1 MVDDIFSKLYPVN
14 VSDDEAIESSTDMN
28 MTPVAAIMDSN
39 RSAFPKDTPLAMAY
53 VPFQKFGEIYEPE
66 VAFNMGTLYKELNKP
81 FLGSAG
87 VMK

>member
-14 VSDDEAIESSTDMN
+14 VSDDDIEAVPAVEDMN
-28 MTPVAAIMDSN
+28 IKPVMMD

-53 VPFQKFGEIYEPE
+53 VPFQKFGEVYEPE